1 MGKRL
6 WAEGNSRVVFLLI
19 PTLSSALFHSLRVVP
34 VIKSLLAEKIQILG
48 YWNKLG
54 NSQRLP

>member
-1 MGKRL
+1 MGERL
-6 WAEGNSRVVFLLI
+6 WAEGNSRIVFLLI
-19 PTLSSALFHSLRVVP
+19 PTLSSALFLSLCVVP

-54 NSQRLP
+54 NSQHLP

>member
-6 WAEGNSRVVFLLI
+6 WAEGNLRVVFLLI
-19 PTLSSALFHSLRVVP
+19 PTLSSALFHYLRVVP

-54 NSQRLP
+54 NSQCLP